1 MPSESEP
8 TNNAPTPQRSRL
20 LKVIACEIAFR
31 EICHLAARSPNLHD
45 LEFLTQG
52 HHDVPNRGREEVQK
66 RIDAVPNGK
75 YEGILVG
82 YGLCS
87 SILTGLRAT
96 HLPLVVPRAH
106 DCITFFL
113 GSKERYQR
121 CFTDRPGTYYYTS
134 GWLECA
140 RRRGLT
146 AGQTGGL
153 LPLQAVNTT
162 QAAYAQWVAKY
173 GEEKAKYLLEA
184 MGEWTAN
191 YTHGVLID
199 FDFTQPLNLRP
210 QVEQICADRGW
221 QFEEI
226 AGDLGLLRRW
236 LDGDWNERDF
246 LIVRPGQKIA
256 PSYDDRIIV
265 AEPEAPCPT
274 PSGGRV

>member
-1 MPSESEP
+1 MSD
-8 TNNAPTPQRSRL
+8 TPKH

-31 EICHLAARSPNLHD
+31 EICHLAARSPNLLD

-52 HHDVPNRGREEVQK
+52 HHDVPNRGREEIQK
-66 RIDAVPNGK
+66 RIDAVPAGK
-75 YEGILVG
+75 YEAILLG

-106 DCITFFL
+106 DCITLFL
-113 GSKERYQR
+113 GSKERYQQ
-121 CFTDRPGTYYYTS
+121 CFSERPGTYYYTS

-153 LPLQAVNTT
+153 IPLQGANTT
-162 QAAYAQWVAKY
+162 QAAYEQWVAKY

-184 MGEWTAN
+184 MGDWTAH

-199 FDFTQPLNLRP
+199 FDFTKPLALC
-210 QVEQICADRGW
+210 QCVKGICADRGW
-221 QFEEI
+221 QFEEM

-236 LDGDWNERDF
+236 LDGDWPENDF
-246 LIVRPGQKIA
+246 LVVQPGQQIA
-256 PSYDDRIIV
+256 PSYDDRVVV
-265 AEPEAPCPT
+265 AEPTTPNPT
-274 PSGGRV
+274 SLD

>member
-1 MPSESEP
+1 MNCESEP
-8 TNNAPTPQRSRL
+8 TNGNLTPKLPRL

-52 HHDVPNRGREEVQK
+52 HHDVPSCGREEVQK
-66 RIDAVPNGK
+66 RIDAVPAGK
-75 YEGILVG
+75 YEGILIG

-113 GSKERYQR
+113 GSKERYQQ
-121 CFTDRPGTYYYTS
+121 CFADRPGTYYYTS

-153 LPLQAVNTT
+153 LPLQGVNTT

-191 YTHGVLID
+191 YTHGVLIG
-199 FDFTQPLNLRP
+199 FDFSKPLNLRP
-210 QVEQICADRGW
+210 QVEAICADRGW
-221 QFEEI
+221 QFEGI
-226 AGDLGLLRRW
+226 PGDLGLLQRW
-236 LDGDWNERDF
+236 LDGDWNDKDF
-246 LIVRPGQKIA
+246 LVVQPGQQIA
-256 PSYDDRIIV
+256 PSYDDRIIA
-265 AEPEAPCPT
+265 AEPATPGPT
-274 PSGGRV
+274 PLG